1 MQVWFLMGN
10 HQQQFFFLRITDE
23 QKKTLYQAKFQF
35 TNKNITETSV
45 LEIYSLFE
53 LVSTISAVPQLHA
66 AVH

>member
-1 MQVWFLMGN
+1 MN
-10 HQQQFFFLRITDE
+10 K
-23 QKKTLYQAKFQF
+23 KKTLYQAKFQF